1 MANFPLN
8 HYLPIEIRSVFPF
21 KNATFNA
28 VPQVSSHV
36 AAVVRAFASFLAVLK
51 PMEVWSILK
60 DILRI

>member
-8 HYLPIEIRSVFPF
+8 HYLPIEIRAVFPF

-28 VPQVSSHV
+28 VPQVSSLV

-51 PMEVWSILK
+51 PMEV
-60 DILRI
+60 